1 MAILATA
8 GLVAARVNTT
18 EASAKSHTEQR
29 GVFDDDGISAQQSE
43 STGKPY
49 IGIAV
54 TSVQEDS
61 ATDGA
66 LIVRVVEGSA
76 ADGNLEVDDIITAL
90 DGESVGGPRDV
101 VRIVHEHSPSDVI
114 VFSVVREGA
123 SMDISVTAGEYEA
136 SGHEGRGGKRGGHYK
151 SGIFDKSNEQLVL
164 SDTRIFDKSN
174 EQLVLSDTRYMTDG
188 VKTVRKAVG
197 TAQNIDAS
205 AGTFDLLLRDD
216 SETLSF
222 TIDADTKISTDTAEG
237 EATLSNLSAD
247 ATTMVVE
254 VTLPDG
260 TSEVRYVAQGEFSL
274 LVHSILG
281 RHGFNRMPSIG
292 RDDSDGF
299 SPQRFFFRWR
309 SGNDNDGG
317 GRGERRG
324 RGHD

>member
-1 MAILATA
+1 M
-8 GLVAARVNTT
+8 
-18 EASAKSHTEQR
+18 
-29 GVFDDDGISAQQSE
+29 
-43 STGKPY
+43 
-49 IGIAV
+49 
-54 TSVQEDS
+54 
-61 ATDGA
+61 
-66 LIVRVVEGSA
+66 EGSA

-101 VRIVHEHSPSDVI
+101 VRIVHEHSPGDVI
-114 VFSVVREGA
+114 VFSVVRDGS

-136 SGHEGRGGKRGGHYK
+136 SGHEGRGGKRGGYNK
-151 SGIFDKSNEQLVL
+151 FGFFSKTDE
-164 SDTRIFDKSN
+164 R
-174 EQLVLSDTRYMTDG
+174 LVLSDTRYMTDDG

-205 AGTFDLLLRDD
+205 AATFDLLLRDE

-222 TIDADTKISTDTAEG
+222 TIDADTKIATDTAEG

-260 TSEVRYVAQGEFSL
+260 TSEVQYVAQGEFSL

-281 RHGFNRMPSIG
+281 RHGFDRMPSIG

-309 SGNDNDGG
+309 NNHDSNSDGG
-317 GRGERRG
+317 SERHG

>member
-8 GLVAARVNTT
+8 GFVAVRVNTT
-18 EASAKSHTEQR
+18 EASAKSHSALR
-29 GVFDDDGISAQQSE
+29 GVFDGDGIGAQQSE
-43 STGKPY
+43 SAGKPY
-49 IGIAV
+49 IGISA
-54 TSVQEDS
+54 TSVPEDS

-66 LIVRVVEGSA
+66 LIVRVAEGSA

-101 VRIVHEHSPSDVI
+101 VKIVHEHSPGDVI
-114 VFSVVREGA
+114 VFSVVRDGA

-136 SGHEGRGGKRGGHYK
+136 SGHEGRDGKRGGYHK
-151 SGIFDKSNEQLVL
+151 FGFFGKADE
-164 SDTRIFDKSN
+164 RI
-174 EQLVLSDTRYMTDG
+174 VLSDTRYLTDDG

-205 AGTFDLLLRDD
+205 SGKLDLLLRDG

-222 TIDADTKISTDTAEG
+222 TIDDDTKIAIDTVDGNAS
-237 EATLSNLSAD
+237 LSDLSAD

-254 VTLPDG
+254 VTQPDG
-260 TSEVRYVAQGEFSL
+260 ARQVQLVAQGEFSL

-281 RHGFNRMPSIG
+281 RHGFDRIPRIG

-309 SGNDNDGG
+309 NNHDSNSDGG
-317 GRGERRG
+317 SERRG